1 MASNNIRE
9 LIHALRNPLTAILS
23 NLELLT
29 EDMTELDDET
39 KEMLGEIKFNSKYLN
54 TLMKNA
60 GDVEKI
66 KSLID
71 ISVLEVNI
79 NDILIGIINQLKI
92 INPEINN
99 HITIEC
105 DNKITFLFEADMI
118 MRFFFVIIYELLKF
132 TSPQKKLFIQIKKIN
147 SALEI
152 QLSFSK
158 NNEKGILTPEKI
170 FKELFIQPEQKHN
183 KLLFNYFQKVL
194 FLFKGTI
201 KINKEK
207 NIPVLFISFTEK

>member
-66 KSLID
+66 KSLTD

-79 NDILIGIINQLKI
+79 NDILVGIINQLKI
-92 INPEINN
+92 INPDINN

-105 DNKITFLFEADMI
+105 DSKITFPFGADMI

-132 TSPQKKLFIQIKKIN
+132 TSQQKKIFIQIKEIN

-158 NNEKGILTPEKI
+158 NNEKEILTPEKI

-183 KLLFNYFQKVL
+183 KLFLNYFQKVL
-194 FLFKGTI
+194 DLFKGTI
-201 KINKEK
+201 KIKKEK
-207 NIPVLFISFTEK
+207 DIPVLFISFRG